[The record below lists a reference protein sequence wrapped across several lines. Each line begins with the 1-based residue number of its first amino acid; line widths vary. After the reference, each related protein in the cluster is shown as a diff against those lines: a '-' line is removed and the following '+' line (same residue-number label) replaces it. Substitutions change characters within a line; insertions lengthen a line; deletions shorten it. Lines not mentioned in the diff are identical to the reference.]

1 MQTDAPQHLSG
12 RVQVGSVVALWRYP
26 VKSMMGEELN
36 SCQVTDRGLLGDRR
50 FAVVDRST
58 GKVGGGEESAEV
70 GQLLRLPGRLCRPPE
85 DGSEGFPGAD
95 HPSRRNRRDKRASR
109 FGTGPFAGVRA
120 GPGVP
125 GSPPG

>member
-36 SCQVTDRGLLGDRR
+36 SCEVTDRGLLGDRR

-58 GKVGGGEESAEV
+58 GKVGGRRIRGSGATSSTS
-70 GQLLRLPGRLCRPPE
+70 GPPMPSPRRRE
-85 DGSEGFPGAD
+85 RGFP
-95 HPSRRNRRDKRASR
+95 RC
-109 FGTGPFAGVRA
+109 
-120 GPGVP
+120 
-125 GSPPG
+125 GSPFPTEPS